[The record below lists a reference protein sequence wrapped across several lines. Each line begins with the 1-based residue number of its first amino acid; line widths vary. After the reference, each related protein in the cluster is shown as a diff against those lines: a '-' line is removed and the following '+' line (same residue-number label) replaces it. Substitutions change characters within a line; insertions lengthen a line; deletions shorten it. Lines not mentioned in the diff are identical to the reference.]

1 MSRTTLP
8 RDRRG
13 RGGYWWAVAAILVLV
28 AAGFLTVGL
37 RGHQH
42 SLSGPSSTTAA
53 PGVAPERMPS
63 ALGGTALTHFG
74 VGSTTSTA
82 VPTPESTSTAGSG
95 PVDLQVARSTPV
107 ELNIPAI
114 GVSVSLSQLGLN
126 PDGTVQVPTD
136 FQQPGWFQPGPSPG
150 QDGSAVILGH
160 VDSYQGPAIF
170 FQLRSLVA
178 GDQVDVTLA
187 DGVVAHF
194 AVSTVAMYSKDQF
207 PDQEVYGS
215 KGYSALQLITCGGT
229 FDNETGS
236 YLSNIV
242 AYTSLVSTTP
252 AA

>member
-1 MSRTTLP
+1 MR
-8 RDRRG
+8 
-13 RGGYWWAVAAILVLV
+13 WWALAAVLVLV

-42 SLSGPSSTTAA
+42 SLAGPSSAA
-53 PGVAPERMPS
+53 AAIPTPGIDPLRMPS
-63 ALGGTALTHFG
+63 VFGGTALTHSK
-74 VGSTTSTA
+74 VSTTSGG
-82 VPTPESTSTAGSG
+82 VPTSGSPATTAGTTATTVST
-95 PVDLQVARSTPV
+95 PAALQVARSTPV
-107 ELNIPAI
+107 ELDIPAL
-114 GVSVSLSQLGLN
+114 GMSVSLGTLGLN

-150 QDGSAVILGH
+150 QYGSAVILGH

-170 FQLRSLVA
+170 FQLRTLMP

-194 AVSTVAMYSKDQF
+194 AVSTVAMYPKDQF
-207 PDQEVYGS
+207 PDQQVYGPH
-215 KGYSALQLITCGGT
+215 GYSALQLITCGGT
-229 FDNETGS
+229 FDSATGS
-236 YLSNIV
+236 YLSNVV